1 MNIAMISRWHVHA
14 DEYADA
20 LSKAPG
26 CTITA
31 VYHED
36 VEAGQAWA
44 DKLGC
49 KFVTNLSDIW
59 ADASIDAIAVNAA
72 TNLHPDIICAA
83 AEAGKAIFTEKV
95 LALTNV
101 EAERIEKAVAAGGKT
116 FVISF
121 PHLTR
126 PELVKA
132 KQIMDSGAL
141 GTVGYARVRNVHN
154 GSSANWLPPHF
165 YSAAQ
170 CGGGAMI
177 DLGAHPMY
185 TLAWLLGDPLTV
197 QSTFTNVTD
206 RPVEDNAVSVL
217 TFKNGAIG
225 VSETGFV
232 STNNPYTL
240 EISGTDGAL
249 MIHNGLRYCGKDT
262 DGKWVEVTDLP
273 KAEPLPVAQF
283 AAVAQEN
290 GQIEEFGIEKAVRLT
305 KIMDA
310 AYRSHR
316 DGGAA
321 KV

>member
-14 DEYADA
+14 DEYANA
-20 LSKAPG
+20 LAAAPG
-26 CTITA
+26 CKIAA

-36 VEAGQAWA
+36 AESGRAWA

-49 KFVTNLSDIW
+49 QFVANLDDIW
-59 ADASIDAIAVNAA
+59 ADAAIDAVAVNSA

-83 AEAGKAIFTEKV
+83 AKAGKAVFTEKV
-95 LALTNV
+95 LALTNP
-101 EAERIEKAVAAGGKT
+101 EAERIERAIAQGGKT

-126 PELVKA
+126 PELIKA

-154 GSSANWLPPHF
+154 GSSADWLPAHF
-165 YSAAQ
+165 YSAEQ

-185 TLAWLLGDPLTV
+185 TLAWLLGEPITV

-232 STNNPYTL
+232 SSGNPYTL

-249 MIHNGLRYCGKDT
+249 MIHNGLRYSGKDT
-262 DGKWVEVTDLP
+262 GGKWVEVTDLP
-273 KAEPLPVAQF
+273 AEQPLPVQQF
-283 AAVAQEN
+283 ADVAQRN

-310 AYRSHR
+310 AYRSFR